1 KFGKPKRSSINYAP
15 AFSKMEPR
23 ASDSRKLDGLNTHF
37 GIFDEIHEFTNYKL
51 INVIKKSRGTR
62 KQPLI
67 VYITTAGYVL
77 DGPLMSYFEQGV
89 DCLEHLEDDID
100 ERTFYYL
107 AKLDSAEEAD
117 DPRLWIKANPNICL
131 MNFVG
136 MLDDYVKDKKDPKE
150 YADWITKQFNLF
162 SDIDEL
168 S

>member
-1 KFGKPKRSSINYAP
+1 
-15 AFSKMEPR
+15 
-23 ASDSRKLDGLNTHF
+23 
-37 GIFDEIHEFTNYKL
+37 
-51 INVIKKSRGTR
+51 
-62 KQPLI
+62 
-67 VYITTAGYVL
+67 

-150 YADWITKQFNLF
+150 YADWITKQFNL
-162 SDIDEL
+162 
-168 S
+168 